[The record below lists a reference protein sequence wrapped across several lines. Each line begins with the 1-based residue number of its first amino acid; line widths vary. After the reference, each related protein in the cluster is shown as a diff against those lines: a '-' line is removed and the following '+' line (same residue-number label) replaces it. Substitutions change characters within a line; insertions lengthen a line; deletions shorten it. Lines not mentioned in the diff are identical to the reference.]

1 MKRLNVVNL
10 WFMHKSSSSKP
21 LRLLME
27 NLPVGWGICLGPGTR
42 GGAGGHA
49 PLDTGNRVI
58 SSEVKAVVESSAM
71 KTSGWKSKQHTY
83 ISWISGW
90 HWCLTV
96 LLSLS
101 GTVGYFMI
109 ARLRMPILD
118 GLMYKMLLQWISFK
132 YCGYHYSWASIFVD
146 WMKISFNDTYIHGK
160 LSYHYRYY
168 LLLVLEIAL
177 QWN

>member
-1 MKRLNVVNL
+1 MVIQKTKIRKQNLYWWKIKHQKNFKQLNVVNL

-58 SSEVKAVVESSAM
+58 SSEVKAVVKSSAM

-83 ISWISGW
+83 ISRISDQ
-90 HWCLTV
+90 HWCHRV
-96 LLSLS
+96 LQYL
-101 GTVGYFMI
+101 
-109 ARLRMPILD
+109 
-118 GLMYKMLLQWISFK
+118 
-132 YCGYHYSWASIFVD
+132 YHYLVHWD
-146 WMKISFNDTYIHGK
+146 SF
-160 LSYHYRYY
+160 LW
-168 LLLVLEIAL
+168 LLG
-177 QWN
+177 